1 MSWTG
6 WELVV
11 TVLAMGFAF
20 FASVWVNA
28 VSRLSHARARHLQEL
43 NPGRGAIL
51 VALANNPR
59 PYLAATLLV
68 FRSVERLGQTLR
80 QRPPGATTVDAL
92 RDFLSSLGPPDEG
105 TRLRKQLI
113 TANEHLRLSERAR
126 MGPVEELIADSIARD
141 LDAGP
146 DDVRPLL
153 IAASV
158 TAAFGAVRERLL
170 EHFAAVFPFEPSPR
184 PTRVLAVFEPG
195 AGRRWWTLIV
205 ITRPP
210 RPSRG
215 GSP

>member
-1 MSWTG
+1 METND
-6 WELVV
+6 
-11 TVLAMGFAF
+11 TNLAK
-20 FASVWVNA
+20 
-28 VSRLSHARARHLQEL
+28 
-43 NPGRGAIL
+43 PGLRERKKQQTREKIAE
-51 VALANNPR
+51 VALRLFAERGYDHTTLAEIAEAADVSPR
-59 PYLAATLLV
+59 TIFAYYESKEDILFCDEPALFEQL
-68 FRSVERLGQTLR
+68 EQTLR

-170 EHFAAVFPFEPSPR
+170 EGSPEPISHEEALGILDQ
-184 PTRVLAVFEPG
+184 VLEF
-195 AGRRWWTLIV
+195 L
-205 ITRPP
+205 
-210 RPSRG
+210 RG
-215 GSP
+215 GVEALQREQSTTTSGA